1 MNNYLRSTKEL
12 IVLEVANNHQGDFE
26 HGKKIIDVYSE
37 IIKEYKN
44 LFDFAIKFQYRN
56 LDTFIHPDYKK
67 SDLKFVKRFLST
79 ELSEEQFL
87 NLKQHAEKLGFIS
100 MCTPFDED
108 SVEKVVNHGYGILK
122 IASASLDDWPLV
134 EKISTFK
141 NIEVIASVGG
151 SSMEKIKR
159 FYSFMRN
166 HDIEF
171 ALNYCVSLYP
181 SNQEQLNLSF
191 IHSLTGQFN
200 DIRIGFSTHEN
211 PNAYETAGY
220 ALHTGA
226 SIFEKHIALEDEE
239 KGYFQNDYSVYPE
252 ELKKWLEKLK
262 EAKIVYGNPKAREKI
277 VPLELEALR
286 GLKRGVFAS
295 LDLEVGTEVG
305 TEVEIDNSYYAIPAD
320 ENQLIA
326 NDLSKFNQIHINKIT
341 PKDSSIT
348 YENIEILNQRN
359 LIEKIRDEVKLDFEQ
374 NNITTP
380 NDIFLEISHHYGI
393 DSFYDFGTVMC
404 TLVNK
409 DYCKKIIYQFP
420 GQTNPEHFHKVKEE
434 TFILLEGDLKVNVN
448 GTETEMT
455 KGDILTISINDK
467 HSFTSTNGAIFEEIS
482 TEHMTDDSFYTDKNI
497 QNNKNRK
504 SKILLN

>member
-1 MNNYLRSTKEL
+1 M
-12 IVLEVANNHQGDFE
+12 
-26 HGKKIIDVYSE
+26 
-37 IIKEYKN
+37 
-44 LFDFAIKFQYRN
+44 
-56 LDTFIHPDYKK
+56 
-67 SDLKFVKRFLST
+67 LS
-79 ELSEEQFL
+79 
-87 NLKQHAEKLGFIS
+87 A
-100 MCTPFDED
+100 
-108 SVEKVVNHGYGILK
+108 
-122 IASASLDDWPLV
+122 
-134 EKISTFK
+134 
-141 NIEVIASVGG
+141 
-151 SSMEKIKR
+151 
-159 FYSFMRN
+159 
-166 HDIEF
+166 
-171 ALNYCVSLYP
+171 
-181 SNQEQLNLSF
+181 
-191 IHSLTGQFN
+191 
-200 DIRIGFSTHEN
+200 
-211 PNAYETAGY
+211 
-220 ALHTGA
+220 
-226 SIFEKHIALEDEE
+226 
-239 KGYFQNDYSVYPE
+239 
-252 ELKKWLEKLK
+252 
-262 EAKIVYGNPKAREKI
+262 
-277 VPLELEALR
+277 LELEALR

-295 LDLEVGTEVG
+295 LDLEVG

-393 DSFYDFGTVMC
+393 DSFYEFGTVMC
-404 TLVNK
+404 TLVNM

-455 KGDILTISINDK
+455 KGDILTISTNDK

-482 TEHMTDDSFYTDKNI
+482 TEHMTDDSFYTDKKI
-497 QNNKNRK
+497 QNNNNRK